1 MMNKTACCKG
11 ENYKKGLSCT
21 MGNYL
26 VELTFCMEEKEGPS
40 YNMISEVQ
48 ENYLLH
54 NSDGWID
61 LNIS

>member
-1 MMNKTACCKG
+1 
-11 ENYKKGLSCT
+11 

-54 NSDGWID
+54 SSDGWID

>member
-1 MMNKTACCKG
+1 
-11 ENYKKGLSCT
+11 

-54 NSDGWID
+54 SSDGWID
-61 LNIS
+61 LNISWTKDSWTLSWTKRELA